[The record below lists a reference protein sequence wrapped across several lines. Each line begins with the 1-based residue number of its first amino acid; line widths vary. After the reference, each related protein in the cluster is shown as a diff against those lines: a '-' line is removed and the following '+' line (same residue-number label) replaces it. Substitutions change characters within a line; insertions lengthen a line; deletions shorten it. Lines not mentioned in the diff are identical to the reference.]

1 MSTMKIDLI
10 NKYIFNL
17 LQSIFEVQLCGR
29 FITVHICE
37 EGEIS
42 SLRYYKVT
50 LKGQDYND
58 DLKF

>member
-1 MSTMKIDLI
+1 MKIDLI

-37 EGEIS
+37 EREIS
-42 SLRYYKVT
+42 SFRYYKVT
-50 LKGQDYND
+50 LKGQDYHD

>member
-1 MSTMKIDLI
+1 MKIDLI